1 MSFNV
6 FDESP
11 ENQIVIKEQQ
21 TQNKVGPFIS
31 FADDNCLSNIFCDT
45 IKVGEQISGIYGVL
59 EIGLRISI
67 DTHSQAYPI
76 VVKSCILIL

>member
-21 TQNKVGPFIS
+21 LQNKVRPNNAM
-31 FADDNCLSNIFCDT
+31 ADFRCLLNTFFEGGYD
-45 IKVGEQISGIYGVL
+45 V
-59 EIGLRISI
+59 
-67 DTHSQAYPI
+67 
-76 VVKSCILIL
+76 